1 MFDRK
6 EDPAAVTRTERPYS
20 FRKRNGVY
28 EVRLQAPFAAKGEI
42 ALFKKDE
49 ELVIEIGNVRRH
61 IGLPSSMC
69 GLSPVRARLDDGWL
83 VVELKETT

>member
-1 MFDRK
+1 M
-6 EDPAAVTRTERPYS
+6 
-20 FRKRNGVY
+20 Y

-42 ALFKKDE
+42 GLYKKGED
-49 ELVIEIGNVRRH
+49 LVIEIGNVRRH

-83 VVELKETT
+83 VVELNKSQ